1 MYMIVKHS
9 HLTLMLLSV
18 SFLIIRVLAS
28 TQNAQWLQ
36 QKWAKIAPHIIDT
49 LLLASAIMLM
59 LIIAQYPIA
68 DHWLSAKV
76 VALVGYITFGTLA
89 MKGQKRAVTRLL
101 FLLVALAFIAY
112 MITVAVTK
120 HPLPWT
126 L

>member
-1 MYMIVKHS
+1 
-9 HLTLMLLSV
+9 MLLSV